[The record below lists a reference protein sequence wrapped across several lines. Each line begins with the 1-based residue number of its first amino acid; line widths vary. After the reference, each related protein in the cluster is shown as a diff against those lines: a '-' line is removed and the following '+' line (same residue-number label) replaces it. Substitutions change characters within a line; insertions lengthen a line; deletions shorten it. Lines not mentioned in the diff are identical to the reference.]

1 MGTKDYFE
9 ALQWYRLFWK
19 LSEIIWVDHYSST
32 VGDKAKL
39 RERDVEGRGSGR
51 ILRRKIPGFTTTNDL
66 IYQTFPVLLSGLDK
80 PALAD

>member
-1 MGTKDYFE
+1 MVLVVLEVKRNYLG
-9 ALQWYRLFWK
+9 RP
-19 LSEIIWVDHYSST
+19 LSNYSST
-32 VGDKAKL
+32 IGDKAKL